1 MDKQVARFIYSENVS
16 FRSVE
21 GSEFVKMCQIL
32 RPGYKPPDRRKL
44 AGPLLETIYEEVDA
58 SAVKAVED
66 SSTYLVLSQDGWSSQ
81 SNDPI
86 IAHCFTDGKQIYLH
100 SLVDAGST
108 KKTAEYCFE
117 LLDTAIKEIEEKYKK
132 PVYGIVTDNENKM
145 KRVRQLVLQK
155 YPDKIVYGCS
165 AHYESLLQDD
175 VKTDAI
181 LKHVV
186 AVNSYFRNNHRAHG
200 MLKER
205 GGVMPQ
211 LPNKTRWQSQEG
223 ALNSFKTNHPI
234 YVAIRTEMINE
245 GEDMPKNIAKLV
257 DNIGLAREA
266 FNLCG
271 QMKVYGEALD
281 KFQSDSCKISD
292 ATHVWNELLQKEVNN
307 LINKSK
313 S

>member
-1 MDKQVARFIYSENVS
+1 MDKQVARFIFSENVS

-21 GSEFVKMCQIL
+21 GSEFVKMCQLL
-32 RPGYKPPDRRKL
+32 RPGYRPPDRKKI
-44 AGPLLETIYEEVDA
+44 AGPLLETIYEEVEA
-58 SAVKAVED
+58 SAVKAVEE
-66 SSTYLVLSQDGWSSQ
+66 SIGYLVLSQDGWSSQ

-100 SLVDAGST
+100 SLVDSGST

-117 LLDTAIKEIEEKYKK
+117 LLDNAIKEIEEKYKK
-132 PVYGIVTDNENKM
+132 KVFGIVTDNENKM
-145 KRVRQLVLQK
+145 KRVRKLVLEK
-155 YPDKIVYGCS
+155 YPDKVVYGCS

-186 AVNSYFRNNHRAHG
+186 VINSYFRNNHRAHG
-200 MLKER
+200 MLKEM
-205 GGVMPQ
+205 GGAMPQ
-211 LPNKTRWQSQEG
+211 LPNKTRWQSQEQ
-223 ALNSFKTNHPI
+223 ALKSFKKNHST
-234 YVAIRTEMINE
+234 YVAIRTEMLKD
-245 GEDMPKNIAKLV
+245 GEDMPRNIARAV

-271 QMKVYGEALD
+271 QMRLYGEALD

-292 ATHVWNELLQKEVNN
+292 ATHVWNELLQQEVN
-307 LINKSK
+307 K
-313 S
+313 